1 MKSWIV
7 FLLVFLYVFS
17 VFSFSFVAAQENDS
31 DNNESDNDNSGSG
44 SDNNETDDDSDDDS
58 DNNETDDDTDDDS
71 DSEDETDSED
81 EEDEEDEDEEEAEV
95 TRDNL
100 GAKVRML
107 QLKRA
112 ITRRVL
118 WGQNVVE
125 YMNDN
130 NVTGNVTELQGIVD
144 DLKVLA
150 DEAGELA
157 KSDVAGD
164 RAVEKYLEI
173 KRSAK
178 ELVKQFREIAKDAL
192 KESDKSALRR
202 RFGEIE
208 RDMLKEI
215 NDEIRE
221 IIREHNVQKVREHL
235 REMGIERE
243 EIIKKIESGEL
254 NASEI
259 RLRLREELRDLS
271 ERKREEFRVRVREER
286 IEIKNRIDE
295 VSDGVKIRTR
305 EEIKTRIG

>member
-17 VFSFSFVAAQENDS
+17 VFSFSFVVAQENDS

-71 DSEDETDSED
+71 DSEDETDSDDED
-81 EEDEEDEDEEEAEV
+81 DEDEEEAEA